1 MDRLMAPTA
10 MFGHFKEIKM
20 LNTPI
25 ADSYWVVPGLL
36 LAGEYPGARTKEEAR
51 QKLRAFINAGVNFFL
66 DLTEESE
73 GLQPYAPLLLEEA
86 EKRDRRVTYRRLAIP
101 DLNAPTIERM
111 REIQQTINAAL
122 DAGQAVYV
130 HCRGG
135 IGRTGTVIGCY
146 LVEQEVSGA
155 EALAEIRRLRRRTTD
170 WWKKSPE
177 TQAQEDFVRSWRLF
191 PAQGESWGNAKGSAK
206 AACR

>member
-1 MDRLMAPTA
+1 
-10 MFGHFKEIKM
+10 M
-20 LNTPI
+20 LNAPI

-111 REIQQTINAAL
+111 REIQQTINTAL

-170 WWKKSPE
+170 WWRKSPE
-177 TQAQEDFVRSWRLF
+177 TQAQEDFVRSWRSF